1 MIKNEPAEISMPYML
16 VKEPS
21 SPSPP
26 PIAAPVQKPPGP
38 ELVKKFP
45 EKEGHHIEVYVSYI
59 INPSIFYVR
68 IAGDMEKKLER

>member
-1 MIKNEPAEISMPYML
+1 MIEIEPSVMRMPYML
-16 VKEPS
+16 VEEPS
-21 SPSPP
+21 SPP
-26 PIAAPVQKPPGP
+26 PISAPVQKPPGP

-59 INPSIFYVR
+59 INPSTFYVR